1 VYDALSAN
9 RSEAAMW
16 DGVTYVEPSRRTV
29 VHEGFA
35 TAHMIVTNAGPGS
48 VDLLVWSEPMR
59 TSDQQPMIAMRM
71 PPGNTRS
78 ASGAMIAVGM
88 SKDQGP
94 PPPGRPPFAAI
105 AWRMV
110 R

>member
-1 VYDALSAN
+1 
-9 RSEAAMW
+9 MW

-35 TAHMIVTNAGPGS
+35 TAHLIVTNAGPGV
-48 VDLLVWSEPMR
+48 VDLLVWGEPMAKPDE
-59 TSDQQPMIAMRM
+59 SPPIAMRL

-78 ASGAMIAVGM
+78 ASGAMIALGLAR
-88 SKDQGP
+88 D
-94 PPPGRPPFAAI
+94 PGPPFAAV